1 MSGPLQGIKVVE
13 MTSVVLGPWACQ
25 MLADMGAEVIKI
37 EQPRGDSNRS
47 LGAANNPGMAAL
59 YLTCNRNKRSIVLDL
74 RVAGARDAVL
84 ALVKS
89 ADVFIHNNRPQ
100 VMTKLGLDYADLR
113 KVNPR
118 IIYCGAYGYSKKGP
132 YGKLG
137 ALDDSIQAASGIAM
151 LNEMVLGEPRYLP
164 TIVADKTTAITV
176 VYGVLAALFHR
187 ERTGEG
193 QELEVPMFETMVN
206 WVMAEH
212 LWGMT
217 FDPAKGRPGYTRLM
231 SKDRKPYKTK
241 DGYIAVLP
249 YLDAHWVK
257 FCEITGYPQF
267 IDDERFRTLADRVRN
282 IDATNQTTAMIM
294 ATRTTTEWLG
304 VLAPSGIPHI
314 VVNTL
319 EDLATDPHLEAT
331 GFWQSFDHPTEGKL
345 RLPSFPVNFG
355 STPASIRRAAP
366 RLGEHTVEVL
376 REAGV
381 DAATI
386 DSLTASGAAMT
397 AEQAAKSVGQG
408 GD

>member
-217 FDPAKGRPGYTRLM
+217 FDPPKGKPGYTRLM

-381 DAATI
+381 DTATI

>member
-217 FDPAKGRPGYTRLM
+217 FDPPKGKPGYTRLM

>member
-84 ALVKS
+84 ALVKN

-217 FDPAKGRPGYTRLM
+217 FDPPKGRPGYTRLM

-381 DAATI
+381 DTATI

-397 AEQAAKSVGQG
+397 AEQATKSVGQG

>member
-1 MSGPLQGIKVVE
+1 MSGPLAGIKVVE

-25 MLADMGAEVIKI
+25 MLADMGADVIKI

-47 LGAANNPGMAAL
+47 LGASNNLGMAAL

-74 RVAGARDAVL
+74 RIPGAKEAFF
-84 ALVKS
+84 ALIKD
-89 ADVFIHNNRPQ
+89 ADVFVHNNRPQ
-100 VMTKLGLDYADLR
+100 VMTKLGLDYADL
-113 KVNPR
+113 KKINPR
-118 IIYCGAYGYSKKGP
+118 LIYCGAYGYSKKGP
-132 YGKLG
+132 YGRLG

-164 TIVADKTTAITV
+164 TVVADKTTAITV

-206 WVMAEH
+206 FVMAEH

-217 FDPAKGRPGYTRLM
+217 FEPPKGKPGYTRLM
-231 SKDRKPYKTK
+231 SKDRKPYKTL

-257 FCEITGYPQF
+257 FCQVVGRPELAA
-267 IDDERFRTLADRVRN
+267 DDRFRTLADRVRN
-282 IDATNQTTAMIM
+282 IDLTNRTTAEIM
-294 ATRTTTEWLG
+294 ATRTTGDWLS
-304 VLAPSGIPHI
+304 VLKNSGIPHI

-319 EDLATDPHLEAT
+319 EDLATDPHLQAT
-331 GFWQSFDHPTEGKL
+331 GFWQFVDHPTEGRL
-345 RLPSFPVNFG
+345 RMPSFPVNF
-355 STPASIRRAAP
+355 SATPASIDRHAP
-366 RLGEHTVEVL
+366 RLGEHTEELLRQAGLSDDDIAVL
-376 REAGV
+376 
-381 DAATI
+381 TQ
-386 DSLTASGAAMT
+386 SGAALT
-397 AEQAAKSVGQG
+397 AEQAAKSVGTG